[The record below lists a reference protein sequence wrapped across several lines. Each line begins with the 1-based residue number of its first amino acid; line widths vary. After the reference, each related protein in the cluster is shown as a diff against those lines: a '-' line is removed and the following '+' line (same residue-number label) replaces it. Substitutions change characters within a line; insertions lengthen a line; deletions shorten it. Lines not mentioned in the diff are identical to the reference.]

1 MAVSHKDNIKIT
13 VIIESKGHPE
23 ANKTFTV
30 SKEMDRYSQFDSEQE
45 VDRFAD
51 DIESL
56 LVETYDQTNAQLAEV
71 LSEPQTAESSSGK
84 KKQRRS

>member
-13 VIIESKGHPE
+13 IIIESEGYHE

-30 SKEMDRYSQFDSEQE
+30 SKKMDMYSQFDSEME
-45 VDRFAD
+45 VDCFAD

-56 LVETYDQTNAQLAEV
+56 LVETYEQTNAQLAEV

-84 KKQRRS
+84 KQRHS